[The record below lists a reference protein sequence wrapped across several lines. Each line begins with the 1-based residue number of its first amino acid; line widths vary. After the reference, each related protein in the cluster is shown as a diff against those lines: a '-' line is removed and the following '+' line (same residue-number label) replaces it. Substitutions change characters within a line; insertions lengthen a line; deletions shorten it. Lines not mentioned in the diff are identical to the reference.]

1 MVVNS
6 ALEKK
11 LKKYTLLW
19 EKHYSHSLPLVA
31 LSKTHPLQPSE
42 RSFPEARGS
51 YSYFLL
57 PTAIPLQA
65 KHITDFATGT
75 SIVYNGLISRNL
87 HLSHDWIKHTSSWL
101 SNTGI
106 KKAGVNS
113 DKVSH
118 SCFTA
123 Q

>member
-6 ALEKK
+6 ALGKK
-11 LKKYTLLW
+11 LKKYILLW
-19 EKHYSHSLPLVA
+19 EKRYSHSLPLVA

-42 RSFPEARGS
+42 RSIPEARGS
-51 YSYFLL
+51 YSYFL
-57 PTAIPLQA
+57 PAITIPLQA

-75 SIVYNGLISRNL
+75 SLVYNGLISRNL
-87 HLSHDWIKHTSSWL
+87 HLSHDWTKHTSGCL

-113 DKVSH
+113 DKVSR
-118 SCFTA
+118 SWFTA